1 MCDEDKPYV
10 ALRNG
15 WMVQITP
22 RNAAG
27 WCGLGAWLLPFLVLA
42 GVFTAV
48 VSRELGD
55 TVQFAL
61 TGLFLLVTVGL
72 CIQMIRGI
80 WPAPRLSTSRNS
92 RRSSAGRRAAGN
104 AEPYRCD

>member
-27 WCGLGAWLLPFLVLA
+27 WRGLGAWLLPFLVLA

-55 TVQFAL
+55 TVLFAL

-72 CIQMIRGI
+72 CIQMIRWMLARAEIVDLKEFQAIKRGQK
-80 WPAPRLSTSRNS
+80 S
-92 RRSSAGRRAAGN
+92 GRK
-104 AEPYRCD
+104 C

>member
-27 WCGLGAWLLPFLVLA
+27 WRGLGAWLLPFLVLA

-55 TVQFAL
+55 TVLFAL

-72 CIQMIRGI
+72 CILMIRWMLARAEIVDLKEFQAIKRGQK
-80 WPAPRLSTSRNS
+80 S
-92 RRSSAGRRAAGN
+92 GRKR
-104 AEPYRCD
+104 

>member
-27 WCGLGAWLLPFLVLA
+27 WRGLGAWLLPFLVLA

-72 CIQMIRGI
+72 CIQMIRWMLARAEIVDLKEFQAIKRGQK
-80 WPAPRLSTSRNS
+80 S
-92 RRSSAGRRAAGN
+92 GRKR
-104 AEPYRCD
+104 

>member
-1 MCDEDKPYV
+1 
-10 ALRNG
+10 
-15 WMVQITP
+15 MVQITP

-27 WCGLGAWLLPFLVLA
+27 WRGLGAWLLPFLVLA

-55 TVQFAL
+55 TVLFAL

-72 CIQMIRGI
+72 CILMIRWMLARAEIVDLKEFQAIKRGQK
-80 WPAPRLSTSRNS
+80 S
-92 RRSSAGRRAAGN
+92 GRKR
-104 AEPYRCD
+104 

>member
-27 WCGLGAWLLPFLVLA
+27 WRGLGAWLLPFLVLA

-55 TVQFAL
+55 TVLFAL

-72 CIQMIRGI
+72 CTQMIRWMLARAEIVDLKEFQAIKRGQK
-80 WPAPRLSTSRNS
+80 S
-92 RRSSAGRRAAGN
+92 GRKR
-104 AEPYRCD
+104 

>member
-55 TVQFAL
+55 TVLFAL

-72 CIQMIRGI
+72 CIQMIRWMLARAEIVDLKEFQAIKRGQK
-80 WPAPRLSTSRNS
+80 S
-92 RRSSAGRRAAGN
+92 GRKR
-104 AEPYRCD
+104 

>member
-27 WCGLGAWLLPFLVLA
+27 WRGLGAWLLPFLVLA

-55 TVQFAL
+55 TVLFAL

-72 CIQMIRGI
+72 CIQMIRWMLARAEIVDLKEFQAIKRGQK
-80 WPAPRLSTSRNS
+80 S
-92 RRSSAGRRAAGN
+92 GRKR
-104 AEPYRCD
+104 